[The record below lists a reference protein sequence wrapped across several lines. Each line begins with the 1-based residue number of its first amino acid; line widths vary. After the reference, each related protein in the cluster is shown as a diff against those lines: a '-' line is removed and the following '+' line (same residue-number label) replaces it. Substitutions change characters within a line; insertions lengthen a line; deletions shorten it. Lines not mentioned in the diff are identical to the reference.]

1 MRLWKPNR
9 IVEKT
14 QEMDEEKEK
23 STFKPAF
30 KRLPRPTGV
39 RCGEKK
45 EEERQ
50 KTTDSTLSSLV
61 GPATAHL

>member
-1 MRLWKPNR
+1 
-9 IVEKT
+9 
-14 QEMDEEKEK
+14 MDEEKEK